1 MQLKLESFL
10 NEGPCLYCEDGKPH
24 EGDVLLYMTN
34 HFAKIV

>member
-10 NEGPCLYCEDGKPH
+10 NEGSCPYCEDGKPH
-24 EGDVLLYMTN
+24 EGDELLYMTN